1 MTKVFNSLE
10 EIQKYY
16 NKKTNTYVFKEKG
29 EYIHY
34 VVCDFNLDV
43 EANIDALNIH
53 AYNIYAL
60 DIEASII
67 IADNIRAR
75 NITYYDLC
83 IALDSIKC
91 ESIEPASITARHF
104 VVNGTLEIGM
114 SSKEAIKELYKER
127 EYLLGD
133 KVHNKSETWHDD
145 ITHYDNINHC
155 LLIIDKDLDRL
166 AELEKENEL
175 LKKNLEQLEKNAVET
190 HRVHCCD
197 ADGYI
202 IQFNGER

>member
-1 MTKVFNSLE
+1 MTKIFTSLE

-29 EYIHY
+29 EYIHL

-43 EANIDALNIH
+43 EANIDVLNIH

-83 IALDSIKC
+83 FATDSIKC
-91 ESIEPASITARHF
+91 NSIEPQSINAKHF
-104 VVNGTLEIGM
+104 VLEGTLEIGTM
-114 SSKEAIKELYKER
+114 P
-127 EYLLGD
+127 
-133 KVHNKSETWHDD
+133 N
-145 ITHYDNINHC
+145 
-155 LLIIDKDLDRL
+155 
-166 AELEKENEL
+166 
-175 LKKNLEQLEKNAVET
+175 
-190 HRVHCCD
+190 
-197 ADGYI
+197 
-202 IQFNGER
+202 